1 MQIENTKEHFN
12 ISSYALY
19 FTIKNLSEICMWG
32 KIMVLY
38 YMKRIGFLWHLS
50 DVSHPVKSYNREQLW
65 KIGMKTSELRHK
77 KSKRIA
83 SHGFF
88 SYIPVSKITLEDI
101 QSMYLFFWWEKKKKV
116 TQLKITPHE
125 KNFRV
130 VGGGGEIPVV
140 RFFTVTTWDFLF
152 KCKDWM
158 SQNLRLSK
166 FCGPIPTRISFSNVC
181 R

>member
-1 MQIENTKEHFN
+1 MPKLWRKKLFN
-12 ISSYALY
+12 S
-19 FTIKNLSEICMWG
+19 
-32 KIMVLY
+32 
-38 YMKRIGFLWHLS
+38 FLWQKYMVFVQLKWKGLGFFDIWVMFHTLLR
-50 DVSHPVKSYNREQLW
+50 DVDPYIIIEQLW
-65 KIGMKTSELRHK
+65 KIGMKTSELSRYK
-77 KSKRIA
+77 KSK
-83 SHGFF
+83 HCF
-88 SYIPVSKITLEDI
+88 SRVLQLHSCIKDYFRRYTVYVLILLVRKE
-101 QSMYLFFWWEKKKKV
+101 KKKV